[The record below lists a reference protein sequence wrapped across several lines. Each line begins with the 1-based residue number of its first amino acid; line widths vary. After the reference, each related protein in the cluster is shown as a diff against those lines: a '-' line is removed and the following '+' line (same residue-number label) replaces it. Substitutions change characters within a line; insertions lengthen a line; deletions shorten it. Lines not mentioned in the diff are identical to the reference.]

1 MFVLALYVGSE
12 LRYVRDVS
20 FSKRRVRV
28 TTQRD
33 RAAQFTQS
41 QTEYYLKQ
49 LAAHHFPYQI
59 GMVSA

>member
-20 FSKRRVRV
+20 FSARRVRV
-28 TTQRD
+28 TTQRE
-33 RAAQFTQS
+33 RAAQFTRS

-49 LAAHHFPYQI
+49 LAVHHFPYQI

>member
-1 MFVLALYVGSE
+1 MFMLVLYVGSE

-20 FSKRRVRV
+20 FSKRRLRV
-28 TTQRD
+28 TKQRD

-41 QTEYYLKQ
+41 QSEYYLKQ
-49 LAAHHFPYQI
+49 LAVHHFPYQI